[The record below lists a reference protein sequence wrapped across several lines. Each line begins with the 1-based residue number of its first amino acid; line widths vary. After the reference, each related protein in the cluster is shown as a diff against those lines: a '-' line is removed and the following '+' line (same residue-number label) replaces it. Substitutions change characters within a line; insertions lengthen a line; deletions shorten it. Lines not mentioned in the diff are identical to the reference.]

1 MKKDS
6 RKKTILEVTFEVGL
20 GMGIATALNYMVLPH
35 YIDVIQSG
43 DPIGMLSISVWY
55 VAVSFIRKYCLRRW
69 FVRKPK
75 ILGNV

>member
-6 RKKTILEVTFEVGL
+6 RKRTVVEVTFDVTL
-20 GMGIATALNYMVLPH
+20 GMGIATALNYTILPH
-35 YIDVIQSG
+35 YIETIQSG
-43 DPIGMLSISVWY
+43 DPVGMLSISAWY

-69 FVRKPK
+69 FVRKPS